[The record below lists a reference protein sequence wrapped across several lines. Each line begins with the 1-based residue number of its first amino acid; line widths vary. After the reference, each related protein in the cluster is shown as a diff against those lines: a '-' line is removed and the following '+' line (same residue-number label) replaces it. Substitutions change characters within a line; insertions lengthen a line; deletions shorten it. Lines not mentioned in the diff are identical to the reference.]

1 MLQREI
7 IAVDVQAEEV
17 DALCDLLVSLTLVQ
31 LTLIQGSC

>member
-7 IAVDVQAEEV
+7 IAAHVQAEEV
-17 DALCDLLVSLTLVQ
+17 DALCDLLVSLTLVP